1 MYFLALSQAPPP
13 VHIEMATNRPVTI
26 VPINKPPKATGPKNT
41 PTKMGTTTGKS
52 DGIII
57 SLMAAVVSM
66 STARPYSGL
75 PVPSMMPGIS
85 RN

>member
-1 MYFLALSQAPPP
+1 MYFFALSQAPPP
-13 VHIEMATNRPVTI
+13 VHIEIATNRPVTM
-26 VPINKPPKATGPKNT
+26 VPISKPPSATGPRIN
-41 PTKMGTTTGKS
+41 PTRIGTMTGSS

-57 SLMAAVVSM
+57 SLIAAEVSM

-75 PVPSMMPGIS
+75 AVPSMMPLIS